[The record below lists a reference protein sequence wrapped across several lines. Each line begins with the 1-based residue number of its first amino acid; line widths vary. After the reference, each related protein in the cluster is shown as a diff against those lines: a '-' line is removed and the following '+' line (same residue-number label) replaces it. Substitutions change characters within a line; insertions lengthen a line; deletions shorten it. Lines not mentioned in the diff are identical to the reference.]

1 MITSEDTTSPSTT
14 KRTYTAAAP
23 DTSNIT
29 LVVDGNMSTIT
40 YGGSSF
46 GIPFNALPVLIALIA
61 TAGAWIEPIPA
72 EVEPEPEATPAAEPT
87 TTGS

>member
-1 MITSEDTTSPSTT
+1 MITSEDTTTPSTT

-46 GIPFNALPVLIALIA
+46 GIPFDALPVLIALIA
-61 TAGAWIEPIPA
+61 TAGAWIEPIPVEEEPA
-72 EVEPEPEATPAAEPT
+72 TEPETSA
-87 TTGS
+87 

>member
-1 MITSEDTTSPSTT
+1 MITSEDTTTTTT
-14 KRTYTAAAP
+14 KRSYTAAAP

-46 GIPFNALPVLIALIA
+46 GIPFDALPVLIALIA

-72 EVEPEPEATPAAEPT
+72 QVEPEPEATPAAEPT
-87 TTGS
+87 TIGS